1 MKQTF
6 YYILVAILLFQVS
19 CSEDFNTA
27 AEFKDIP
34 VVMGLLSI
42 SDTAHYIR
50 VERAFLAPNE
60 NAYEV
65 AKIPDSVYY
74 KNLDVKIEDLVTG
87 RLYTLREVDGNL
99 EGHIRQDGPFPTS
112 PNILYKISA
121 SELELEGGR
130 EYRLLINRGDNLP
143 LITANTFVLNNIRL
157 FNPLE
162 GASIRF
168 TELAT
173 VRINYEKLPATFFF
187 DVEMEITVREINS
200 VEGINVLKKL
210 TWPLARRTTAD
221 RVTIRGDEF
230 MGFLAGAGFEKG
242 NAFSRRI
249 ENIDIIISA
258 GGREF
263 FEFANVILANS
274 GITATQE
281 VPVYT
286 NIQGGRGLF
295 SSRNKQIFR
304 NYRITAETV
313 QALKENNLTRDLNF
327 F

>member
-1 MKQTF
+1 MR
-6 YYILVAILLFQVS
+6 ILVYFFFSISLLSQIA

-34 VVMGLLSI
+34 VVMGLLST
-42 SDTAHYIR
+42 SDTAQYIR

-60 NAYEV
+60 NAFEV

-87 RLYTLREVDGNL
+87 NLYTLREVDGNL
-99 EGHIRQDGPFPTS
+99 EGYVRQDGPFPTS
-112 PNILYKISA
+112 PNILYKITA
-121 SELELEGGR
+121 EELELVGGN
-130 EYRLLINRGDNLP
+130 EYRLFINRGDNLP
-143 LITANTFVLNNIRL
+143 LITATTTVLNNIRL
-157 FNPLE
+157 FSPVE
-162 GASIRF
+162 GSSLRL

-173 VRINYEKLPATFFF
+173 VRINYEKLPSAYFF
-187 DVEMEITVREINS
+187 DVDMEVTVREINS
-200 VEGINVLKKL
+200 VEGTNQLKTL
-210 TWPLARRTTAD
+210 VWPLARRTTAE
-221 RVTIRGDEF
+221 RVSIRGEEF
-230 MGFLAGAGFEKG
+230 LGFLAGAGFEKG
-242 NAFSRRI
+242 NAYSRRV

-286 NIQGGRGLF
+286 NIEGGRGLF

-304 NYRITAETV
+304 NYRLTAETV
-313 QALKENNLTRDLNF
+313 QTLRESNLTSDLNF